1 MQDENMNT
9 NQNSQPQS
17 NQPYSDYQSNSNE
30 GYTEYYNAP
39 YGQPTYSPKPPRQ
52 KKEKKPLG
60 RGALTAAI
68 SISLVLSLL
77 LGAGGGVLAV
87 KYFGGNST
95 GSAVLYKSVEL
106 KDQNGEN
113 ITEQMSV
120 NEVVQLNKSSV
131 VEITTEQV
139 STGQFMMQYISQG
152 AGSGVIISEDGYIVT
167 NYHVI
172 EDATNISVK
181 VNNENVYTA
190 KIVGADQQSDL
201 AVLKIDATG
210 LTPAAFGESASL
222 EIGDEVV
229 AIGNPLGQLGGTVTS
244 GIISALDREINI
256 ENQTMTLL
264 QTDTAINPG
273 NSGGGLFNLSGQLVG
288 IVNAKSSG
296 SDVEGLGFA
305 IPVDIAKPIIEDLIE
320 HGYVTGRVELGIT
333 IIDIED
339 EQTALM
345 YRVSEPGLYVYSVNS
360 GSAAQQAG
368 LKSGD
373 RIISINGVEVDNKT
387 DFQKE
392 LKNHSVGETI
402 TLKIQR
408 GTNTLDLQ
416 VTLQESG
423 RQLGQGQSTQ
433 NQNNYD
439 LGDLFR

>member
-1 MQDENMNT
+1 MQDQNMNQ
-9 NQNSQPQS
+9 NQQPENN
-17 NQPYSDYQSNSNE
+17 NQFNNYQSESQN

-39 YGQPTYSPKPPRQ
+39 YGQPTYTPQLRKV

-60 RGALTAAI
+60 RGAVTAAI
-68 SISLVLSLL
+68 AVSLVLSLL
-77 LGAGGGVLAV
+77 VGAGGGVLAAR
-87 KYFGGNST
+87 YFGG
-95 GSAVLYKSVEL
+95 GSAGSTVLYKSVEL
-106 KDQNGEN
+106 KDQNGEAV
-113 ITEQMSV
+113 TEQMSV

-139 STGQFMMQYISQG
+139 TTGQFMMQYISQG

-181 VNNENVYTA
+181 IDNEHVYTA
-190 KIVGADQQSDL
+190 KIIGADEQSDL

-210 LTPAAFGESASL
+210 LSPASFGESAGL
-222 EIGDEVV
+222 EIGDQVV

-244 GIISALDREINI
+244 GIISALDREITI
-256 ENQTMTLL
+256 DNQTMTLL

-296 SDVEGLGFA
+296 TDVEGLGFA
-305 IPVDIAKPIIEDLIE
+305 IPIDIAKPIIEDLIE

-333 IIDIED
+333 IIDISD

-345 YRVSEPGLYVYSVNS
+345 YRVSEPGLYIYSVNS
-360 GSAAQQAG
+360 GSAASEAG

-373 RIISINGVEVDNKT
+373 RIISINGTEVDNKT

-392 LKNHSVGETI
+392 LKSYSVGETI

-408 GTNTLDLQ
+408 GSNTMDIN

-423 RQLGQGQSTQ
+423 RQLGSSNSSE
-433 NQNNYD
+433 NQD
-439 LGDLFR
+439 FGFGDLFR